1 MRSIVLILGA
11 AIASAVVLIALVG
24 VPFWIS
30 NGTFGRTFL
39 DKPGFTFVA
48 VNLSKNGAD
57 CYPVDGLE
65 HWQYLHQPTHAESE

>member
-11 AIASAVVLIALVG
+11 AIASAVLLIALVG

-48 VNLSKNGAD
+48 VNLSKNGTD
-57 CYPVDGLE
+57 CYIRSTVSNTAISTSTD
-65 HWQYLHQPTHAESE
+65 SR